1 MLKLLNVK
9 IILISLFLLSSSAW
23 CATSITQD
31 NLYIDSTKLISQQT
45 DLLKNR
51 LDQAQ
56 QQLTLLE
63 SQQDTPLSDA
73 ALTNYTNKQLRSQ
86 AILDTAVA
94 KSNVDSI
101 SIELSESQQTLV
113 RLEKEIQ
120 EIENQLNV
128 FSIFGVKLI
137 RNEALNITGL
147 HAEMKYKKNL
157 YVLEKQRATYLSSLE
172 KIAKNIL
179 QLQKS
184 KYVHINVLLKTHII
198 TQLKEQQ
205 AQSEVN
211 FQQQQSYWLQRL
223 NVLYGEL
230 NQSKEKPKSTNV
242 ERDIFYANENL
253 NFTYLQMLIVRYQD
267 QLQQLKV
274 AISHSGS
281 ITLLNKAS
289 DQVQVLTKQ
298 LTRVKELLK
307 NRIDILDRR
316 QAFLTQDNESQAEE
330 RADLFRLTRLAT
342 QYQLVNDNVNG
353 LDKKLLVFHSML
365 DQALKYELSTRQGLP
380 GLDAKAWFGL
390 GAEIWFVPTLAF
402 QVIKSLSSACLS
414 ALQNMTMSMG
424 VLLGLIE
431 AALILLFVHTN
442 RFLGKLVSGMAEHE
456 FGHINLKRLS
466 ILILRRN
473 LIDIMVIAN
482 IIALL
487 KFFDIPSQ
495 SSSFLTN
502 LALVWLFFKVIF
514 TLTRVCLVETTHD
527 RAGHDVR
534 LYHRLKWTFLMGG
547 IVTALT
553 IFVHQLPVIYELK
566 DFFNRL
572 FLLFLLVV
580 SVFLLKSWDVVP
592 GLILPHI
599 DERRLYL
606 KKIVQMLGL
615 LIPLILLSNS
625 AIGLFGY
632 VNLVL
637 TMSWYESIFL
647 LILVGYLIVRGLL
660 IDGMVLLSTLL
671 IRHVGNG
678 WLWTEAFL
686 KPIDRVLR
694 ILLFLAAWVVLF
706 MCYGWN
712 QQSPVVNQLDNL
724 LHYHLVDMLNT
735 SITVLS
741 LIELGIIFSLLHWAA
756 RWSRE
761 FVYRLLLSRTK
772 DLGLR
777 NSLAIF
783 SQYMTIVVGVFICLR
798 ILGIDFRA
806 LTVVAGA
813 FAFSIGLG
821 LRDLANN
828 FVCGFLLLIERPVR
842 VGDTI
847 TINTYEGEVT
857 HIGGRAITLR
867 TWDNL
872 EVFVPNAEIFSKS
885 FTNWTAKDHVVRT
898 IISIKINPN
907 DSPPKVQ
914 EIIKEVLAKE
924 PNVLTDPSAE
934 VYLKELSDA
943 LIELEVRYFV
953 NLRQVKSRSSLRS
966 DVLMAIWEAFKKNGI
981 QPPYPSTEIHM
992 RDTAMPNP
1000 SLAYSES
1007 IIPHGSKEYID
1018 K

>member
-9 IILISLFLLSSSAW
+9 IIIISLLLSSSAW
-23 CATSITQD
+23 CGVSTVQD
-31 NLYIDSTKLISQQT
+31 NLYVDNTKLISQQT
-45 DLLKNR
+45 ELLKNR
-51 LDQAQ
+51 LAQAQ
-56 QQLTLLE
+56 QQYLTLE
-63 SQQDTPLSDA
+63 SQQETPQLESS
-73 ALTNYTNKQLRSQ
+73 LINHTSKQLRNQ
-86 AILDTAVA
+86 AALDTSVA

-101 SIELSESQQTLV
+101 NIELSESDQTMA

-120 EIENQLNV
+120 EIGNQLNV
-128 FSIFGVKLI
+128 FSIFGVKLT
-137 RNEALNITGL
+137 RNEALNINGL

-157 YVLEKQRATYLSSLE
+157 YVLEKQRAAYLSDLE
-172 KIAKNIL
+172 KIAVNIL

-184 KYVHINVLLKTHII
+184 KFDRINILLKSNTI

-205 AQSEVN
+205 AQSEVG

-223 NVLYGEL
+223 NVLYAEL
-230 NQSKEKPKSTNV
+230 NQNKDKAKSTEI
-242 ERDIFYANENL
+242 EREIFYANENL
-253 NFTYLQMLIVRYQD
+253 NFTYLQMLIMRYQD
-267 QLQQLKV
+267 QLQQLKII
-274 AISHSGS
+274 ISHSGS

-289 DQVQVLTKQ
+289 DQVQALTKQ
-298 LTRVKELLK
+298 LARVKVLLS
-307 NRIDILDRR
+307 NRVDILDRR
-316 QAFLTQDNESQAEE
+316 KVSLTQDNEINTPQEK
-330 RADLFRLTRLAT
+330 ADLFRLTRLAT
-342 QYQLVNDNVNG
+342 QYQLVNDNVNQ
-353 LDKKLLVFHSML
+353 LDQTLLTFHTTL
-365 DQALKYELSTRQGLP
+365 DQALQYELSTRQALP
-380 GLDAKAWFGL
+380 GLDAKAWFSL
-390 GAEIWFVPTLAF
+390 GAEVWFVPTLAF
-402 QVIKSLSSACLS
+402 QVMKSLGSAFLS
-414 ALQNMTMSMG
+414 ALQNMSLGMG
-424 VLLGLIE
+424 VILALIE
-431 AALILLFVHTN
+431 IVLVLLFVQTN

-466 ILILRRN
+466 ILILKRN
-473 LIDIMVIAN
+473 LIDIMIIGNIAG
-482 IIALL
+482 LL
-487 KFFDIPSQ
+487 TFFDIPSQ
-495 SSSFLTN
+495 SSSFVIN
-502 LALVWLFFKVIF
+502 LALVWVFFKVII

-527 RAGHDVR
+527 RSGHDVR
-534 LYHRLKWTFLMGG
+534 LYHSLKWTFLAGG
-547 IVTALT
+547 LVTALT
-553 IFVHQLPVIYELK
+553 VLVHQLPVIYELK
-566 DFFNRL
+566 DLFNRL

-580 SVFLLKSWDVVP
+580 SVFLLKSWEVVP

-599 DERRLYL
+599 DERRPYL

-632 VNLVL
+632 VNLVM
-637 TMSWYESIFL
+637 TMSWYESVFL
-647 LILVGYLIVRGLL
+647 LVLVGYLIVRGLL
-660 IDGMVLLSTLL
+660 IDGMELLSTLL

-686 KPIDRVLR
+686 KPADKVLR
-694 ILLFLAAWVVLF
+694 ISLFISAWVVLF

-712 QQSPVVNQLDNL
+712 QQSPVVGLLNVL

-735 SITVLS
+735 SITVFS
-741 LIELGIIFSLLHWAA
+741 LIELSIIFSLLHWAA

-783 SQYMTIVVGVFICLR
+783 SQYMTIVVGIFICLR

-847 TINTYEGEVT
+847 TINNYEGEVT
-857 HIGGRAITLR
+857 HIGGRAVTVR

-885 FTNWTAKDHVVRT
+885 FTNWTAKDYVVRS
-898 IISIKINPN
+898 IISIKINCQDDPL
-907 DSPPKVQ
+907 KVQ
-914 EIIKEVLAKE
+914 EIIHHVLAEVK
-924 PNVLTDPSAE
+924 NVLTEPAPE

-966 DVLMAIWEAFKKNGI
+966 EVLTAIWEAFKIHNI
-981 QPPYPSTEIHM
+981 QPPYPPQEIHV
-992 RDTAMPNP
+992 RNTSMPVVALGYAEKDEKN
-1000 SLAYSES
+1000 E
-1007 IIPHGSKEYID
+1007 KEYFD